1 MRTLSKLGAISALAA
16 ATALLGGCAGPMTA
30 QQAAANG
37 MPEYCS
43 MNNTATG
50 ALVGSAFGAIVGG
63 ALGGWQGA
71 AIGAGSGLALG
82 GLTGAQADAQCQQIA
97 MQRAYERFAA
107 QQAMLDQAIAQQAA
121 YRPGP
126 LQLPPAA
133 YEPVSEDYSTPSNGH
148 RHRITV
154 KRLSSYAEPATKQV
168 CDNFTRIDSDLDG
181 NTATNVTARRCKGA
195 DGVWR
200 DV

>member
-1 MRTLSKLGAISALAA
+1 MKMHLRVGSISALAG
-16 ATALLGGCAGPMTA
+16 ATLLCGCAGPITPE
-30 QQAAANG
+30 QASASG
-37 MPEYCS
+37 MPQYCS
-43 MNNTATG
+43 VNNTATG
-50 ALVGSAFGAIVGG
+50 ALVGSAMGAIIGGAVGG
-63 ALGGWQGA
+63 WSGA
-71 AIGAGSGLALG
+71 AIGAGTGLALG

-107 QQAMLDQAIAQQAA
+107 QQAMLDQAIVQQAA

-126 LQLPPAA
+126 LQLPPSA

-154 KRLSSYAEPATKQV
+154 KRLNSYAEPATKQV
-168 CDNFTRIDSDLDG
+168 CDNFTRIDADLDG

>member
-1 MRTLSKLGAISALAA
+1 
-16 ATALLGGCAGPMTA
+16 
-30 QQAAANG
+30 
-37 MPEYCS
+37 MPQYCS
-43 MNNTATG
+43 VNNTATG
-50 ALVGSAFGAIVGG
+50 ALVGSAMGAIIGGAVGG
-63 ALGGWQGA
+63 WSGA
-71 AIGAGSGLALG
+71 AIGAGTGLALG

-107 QQAMLDQAIAQQAA
+107 QQAMLDQALAQQVA

-126 LQLPPAA
+126 IQLPPAA

-154 KRLSSYAEPATKQV
+154 KRLNSYAEPATKQV

>member
-1 MRTLSKLGAISALAA
+1 MHVPTVKRTSGERTRLMRDLLEIMWQRHTCRAAFDPQRAIRETDMQRILDAARWAPTAHNMQNFEIIAVDDKHCLAAISA
-16 ATALLGGCAGPMTA
+16 
-30 QQAAANG
+30 
-37 MPEYCS
+37 
-43 MNNTATG
+43 
-50 ALVGSAFGAIVGG
+50 I
-63 ALGGWQGA
+63 
-71 AIGAGSGLALG
+71 
-82 GLTGAQADAQCQQIA
+82 
-97 MQRAYERFAA
+97 
-107 QQAMLDQAIAQQAA
+107 
-121 YRPGP
+121 
-126 LQLPPAA
+126 QLPPAA

-154 KRLSSYAEPATKQV
+154 KRLNSYAEPATKQV

>member
-1 MRTLSKLGAISALAA
+1 MRALMRLGSISAVAGA
-16 ATALLGGCAGPMTA
+16 ALLCGCAGPMTPE
-30 QQAAANG
+30 QAAAGG
-37 MPEYCS
+37 MPQYCT

-50 ALVGSAFGAIVGG
+50 ALVGSALGAAIGGAI
-63 ALGGWQGA
+63 GGWSGA

-82 GLTGAQADAQCQQIA
+82 GLTGAQADAQCQRIA

-107 QQAMLDQAIAQQAA
+107 QQAALDQVIAQQAA
-121 YRPGP
+121 LRPGP
-126 LQLPPAA
+126 IQLPASA
-133 YEPVSEDYSTPSNGH
+133 YEPVSEDYATPSNGH

-154 KRLSSYAEPATKQV
+154 KRLNSYAEPATKQV
-168 CDNFTRIDSDLDG
+168 CDNFTRIDSDLES
-181 NTATNVTARRCKGA
+181 NTATTVSARRCKGA

>member
-1 MRTLSKLGAISALAA
+1 MNKLTRIGSVSVLAGA
-16 ATALLGGCAGPMTA
+16 ALLCGCAGPMTPE
-30 QQAAANG
+30 QAAAGG
-37 MPEYCS
+37 MPQYCS
-43 MNNTATG
+43 VNNTATG
-50 ALVGSAFGAIVGG
+50 ALVGSALGAAIGG

-82 GLTGAQADAQCQQIA
+82 GLTGAQADAQCQRIA

-107 QQAMLDQAIAQQAA
+107 QQAMLDQVIAQQAA
-121 YRPGP
+121 LRPGP
-126 LQLPPAA
+126 LQLPPSA
-133 YEPVSEDYSTPSNGH
+133 YEPVTEDYSTPSNGH

-154 KRLSSYAEPATKQV
+154 KRLNSYAEPATKQV
-168 CDNFTRIDSDLDG
+168 CDNFTRIDSDLDAT
-181 NTATNVTARRCKGA
+181 TATTVSARRCKGP

>member
-1 MRTLSKLGAISALAA
+1 MKVHLRAGSISALAGA
-16 ATALLGGCAGPMTA
+16 ALLCGCAGPITP
-30 QQAAANG
+30 QQAAASG

-50 ALVGSAFGAIVGG
+50 ALVGSAMGAISGG
-63 ALGGWQGA
+63 AIGGWSGA

-107 QQAMLDQAIAQQAA
+107 QQAMLDQALAQQVA

-126 LQLPPAA
+126 IQLPPAA

-154 KRLSSYAEPATKQV
+154 KRLNSYAEPATKQV

>member
-1 MRTLSKLGAISALAA
+1 MNKLARIGSVSVLAGA
-16 ATALLGGCAGPMTA
+16 ALLGGCAGPMTPE
-30 QQAAANG
+30 QAAAGG
-37 MPEYCS
+37 MPQYCS
-43 MNNTATG
+43 INNTATG
-50 ALVGSAFGAIVGG
+50 ALVGSALGAAIGGAI
-63 ALGGWQGA
+63 GGWSGA

-107 QQAMLDQAIAQQAA
+107 QQAALDQVIVQQAA
-121 YRPGP
+121 LRPGP
-126 LQLPPAA
+126 IQLPPSA
-133 YEPVSEDYSTPSNGH
+133 YEPVSEDYATPSNGH

-154 KRLSSYAEPATKQV
+154 KRLNSYAEPATKQV
-168 CDNFTRIDSDLDG
+168 CDNFTRIDSDLES
-181 NTATNVTARRCKGA
+181 NTATTVSARRCKGA